1 MTGFYEEFRLS
12 KNALY
17 SVFQGKVEE
26 GLFFP
31 PFFFLTY
38 NTKFITIKFSR
49 FKCFSSEKLNTFFF
63 PTFLQGVNFY
73 IFMSFVVL
81 SQLLVLVH

>member
-1 MTGFYEEFRLS
+1 MASSQGAMLIFMNGFYEEFSLS

-31 PFFFLTY
+31 PFVFLTY
-38 NTKFITIKFSR
+38 NTSCITINSVG
-49 FKCFSSEKLNTFFF
+49 SN
-63 PTFLQGVNFY
+63 
-73 IFMSFVVL
+73 IFHL
-81 SQLLVLVH
+81 KN

>member
-1 MTGFYEEFRLS
+1 MASSQDAMLIFMTGFYEEFRLS

-31 PFFFLTY
+31 LSFLTY
-38 NTKFITIKFSR
+38 NTSCITINSVGSNVFHLK
-49 FKCFSSEKLNTFFF
+49 N
-63 PTFLQGVNFY
+63 
-73 IFMSFVVL
+73 
-81 SQLLVLVH
+81 

>member
-1 MTGFYEEFRLS
+1 MASSQDAMLIFMTGFYEEFRLS

-31 PFFFLTY
+31 PFILPTY
-38 NTKFITIKFSR
+38 NTSCITINSVGSNVFHLK
-49 FKCFSSEKLNTFFF
+49 N
-63 PTFLQGVNFY
+63 
-73 IFMSFVVL
+73 
-81 SQLLVLVH
+81 